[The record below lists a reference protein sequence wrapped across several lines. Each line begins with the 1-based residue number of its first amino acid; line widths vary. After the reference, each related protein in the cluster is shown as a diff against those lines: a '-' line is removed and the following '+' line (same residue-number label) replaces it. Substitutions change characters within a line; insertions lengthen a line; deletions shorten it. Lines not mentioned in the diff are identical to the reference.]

1 MATWPIQPADE
12 ESGLITDWIFRQLW
26 RRLVTQELAPGARI
40 TEDGLCEL
48 LSVSRTPLR
57 EALRRLR
64 ETGMVVRQRNR
75 TWRVAP
81 MSVEE
86 AKQLTMVRERLDGL
100 VARLA
105 CDRVRDERL
114 SMSPAAEILD
124 HMEALVRGGGSAAAI
139 LQLGRAFHAE
149 LETAAAAPHLVRM
162 LERLRLSLER
172 YRYLLAHDMARAPAI
187 ITEHRVILAA
197 VRSGD
202 ADAAEDAMRAHIA
215 AARQSYLKELG
226 GLIAANG
233 WDSPADADDEMPR
246 KRKMRTS
253 A

>member
-1 MATWPIQPADE
+1 LASWPIQPADE
-12 ESGLITDWIFRQLW
+12 ESGLVTDWIFRQLW

-40 TEDGLCEL
+40 TEDGLCEM

-81 MSVEE
+81 MAVEE
-86 AKQLTMVRERLDGL
+86 AKQLTLIRERLDGL

-105 CDRVRDERL
+105 CERVRDERL
-114 SMSPAAEILD
+114 SMRPAADILD
-124 HMEALVRGGGSAAAI
+124 QMETLVRGGASAAAI

-149 LETAAAAPHLVRM
+149 LEAAAAAPHLLRM

-172 YRYLLAHDMARAPAI
+172 YRYLLAHDMSRAPAI
-187 ITEHRVILAA
+187 VEEHRVILAA
-197 VRSGD
+197 VLSGD

-215 AARQSYLKELG
+215 AARNAYLKEIG
-226 GLIAANG
+226 SLIAANG
-233 WDSPADADDEMPR
+233 WDVPAPEDELPR
-246 KRKMRTS
+246 KRKERTS
-253 A
+253 AG